1 MSTSSLIDP
10 SPGAGSDTPPTV
22 ERLKAGSVGLTSVMF
37 MALATAAPI
46 TAMTGNLPIIIG
58 GGSGTA
64 APGAFIFVTGV
75 LLLFTVG
82 YVAMARHITAAG
94 AFYGYISHGLG
105 RIVGMASGLLA
116 VLAYVVFE
124 ASIVGIFAYF
134 AQSAIQSSFGVDVK
148 WYYLAGAM
156 IAVVCALAYFDLHI
170 ASRVL
175 SVALVAEVLMLAL
188 LAISII
194 FHGGGKTDGL
204 AIHTL
209 NPLKAFAGPSAGI
222 GLFFCFWSWVGFE
235 STAMYGEE
243 SRNPKRI
250 IPRATIIA
258 VVGLGVLYSIVAWTT
273 LSGNG
278 LAHAIDLAG
287 SNPLNLFY
295 DASEQYLGHWARV
308 LLEWLM
314 CSSAFACGMAFHQC
328 ASRYL
333 YAIGREGFLHKG
345 LGRTHPEHGS
355 PFIASFTQTAITVAI
370 VGGYWA
376 AGKDP
381 YVNLYTVMAVLGTMA
396 LLIVQTLCSFAVIAY
411 FRKNHPESRHWFRTL
426 VAPALGGLGMIAAI
440 YLLVANLDFAGGAA
454 AKDLVFKLIPYIV
467 GAVFVGGIVYGLYTK
482 SRNPAKYEI
491 LGRIVME
498 DAQERTGEEEAVTA

>member
-10 SPGAGSDTPPTV
+10 SPGADPAAPPTV
-22 ERLKAGSVGLTSVMF
+22 ERLKAGSVGLSGVMF

-58 GGSGTA
+58 SGSGTG

-75 LLLFTVG
+75 LLLFTIG

-94 AFYGYISHGLG
+94 AFYGYVSHGLG

-134 AQSAIQSSFGVDVK
+134 AEQAIHSSFGVDVK
-148 WYYLAGAM
+148 WYYLAGAI
-156 IAVVCALAYFDLHI
+156 IATICVLAYFDLHI

-175 SVALVAEVLMLAL
+175 SVALVGEVLMLVI
-188 LAISII
+188 LAVSVIL
-194 FHGGGKTDGL
+194 HGGGKTDGL
-204 AIHTL
+204 ALHTL
-209 NPLKAFAGPSAGI
+209 NPLKAFSGPSAGI
-222 GLFFCFWSWVGFE
+222 GLFFCFWSWIGFE

-243 SRNPKRI
+243 SRSPKRI
-250 IPRATIIA
+250 IPRATILA
-258 VVGLGVLYSIVAWTT
+258 VVGLGALYTVVAWTT

-278 LAHAIDLAG
+278 LAHSLDVAN
-287 SNPLNLFY
+287 SNPLDLFY
-295 DASEQYLGHWARV
+295 GASEQYLGHWAHV
-308 LLEWLM
+308 MFEWLM
-314 CSSAFACGMAFHQC
+314 CSSAFACAMAFHQC

-333 YAIGREGFLHKG
+333 YAIGREGFIHKS
-345 LGRTHPEHGS
+345 LGRTHSKHGS
-355 PFIASFTQTAITVAI
+355 PFIASFIQTAVTVAI
-370 VGGYWA
+370 VGAYWA

-396 LLIVQTLCSFAVIAY
+396 LLIVQALCSFAVIAY
-411 FRKNHPESRHWFRTL
+411 FRKNHPETRHWFRTL
-426 VAPALGGLGMIAAI
+426 VAPGLGGLGMIAAI
-440 YLLVANLDFAGGAA
+440 YLLVSNMDTAGGAA
-454 AKDLVFKLIPYIV
+454 AHDLDFKVIPYIV
-467 GAVFVGGIVYGLYTK
+467 GAVFLGGIAYGLFTRAK
-482 SRNPAKYEI
+482 NPAKYEI

-498 DAQERTGEEEAVTA
+498 ETQERSDEETVAV